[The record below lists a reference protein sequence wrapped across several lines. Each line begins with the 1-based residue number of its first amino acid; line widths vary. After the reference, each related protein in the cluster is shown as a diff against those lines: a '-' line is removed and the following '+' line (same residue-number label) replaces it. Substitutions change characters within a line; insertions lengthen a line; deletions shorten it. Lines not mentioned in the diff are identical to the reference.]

1 MENQIKN
8 RTGDQTEKRLRRGN
22 IMWRKEKIRR
32 KRKKTENQ
40 T

>member
-22 IMWRKEKIRR
+22 ITWRKEKS
-32 KRKKTENQ
+32 KTQKKKNGNQ